1 MQSLNP
7 LARPNSDT
15 SVSKFTLKFDGILQ
29 RARFT
34 HGLNEEAHQAAL
46 IVLAQTCRT
55 IFEDAENK
63 VAKINADYNFSD
75 KGKGQKKAD
84 VVNVA
89 QVKVDE
95 WLQAS
100 DKTQMVSDLASR
112 QAKRVEDV
120 RSKFRP
126 ENDLLR
132 YSIAKE
138 LRAHFQEMQMD
149 HDRKKSISG
158 SIDSKLAANPV
169 SKVLLEAVSEYDIE
183 NVPRARQI
191 EMVLFSLV
199 DSPPWPINYVDDFL
213 RDEIT
218 LSLQTKLA
226 PLETKQLEE
235 VKGFQKF
242 INDLGAATRAL
253 IAELR

>member
-7 LARPNSDT
+7 SARPNSDT
-15 SVSKFTLKFDGILQ
+15 SVSKFALKFDGILQ

-34 HGLNEEAHQAAL
+34 HGLKGEAHQAAL
-46 IVLAQTCRT
+46 IDLSQTCRT
-55 IFEDAENK
+55 IFEDAQSK

-75 KGKGQKKAD
+75 TGKGQKKAD
-84 VVNVA
+84 IINVS

-100 DKTQMVSDLASR
+100 DKSRMVKDLTNR

-120 RSKFRP
+120 RAKFRP
-126 ENDLLR
+126 ENDVVR
-132 YSIAKE
+132 YMQTNE

-149 HDRKKSISG
+149 YDRLKSISG
-158 SIDSKLAANPV
+158 SVDSKVAPNPV
-169 SKVLLEAVSEYDIE
+169 SKTLLEAVAEYDIE

-191 EMVLFSLV
+191 EMVLFSLI

-218 LSLQTKLA
+218 LTLQTKLA
-226 PLETKQLEE
+226 PLESKQLNE
-235 VKGFQKF
+235 VKAFGKF
-242 INDLGAATRAL
+242 INDLGAATRTL